1 MAKIISKKRK
11 KASSASPSRAKSK
24 PAAVKAKRIVRQPK
38 PKLVAKPSA
47 KPAAK
52 PAPRQKKLSV
62 DQSRVFAR
70 EIAQLA
76 LTKKAFDVVI
86 MDVRE
91 VSSVT
96 DFFVI
101 ASGATDIQVRA
112 IGRAIDDG
120 LRARGIKPLH
130 SEGEGSYT
138 WWLLD
143 YVDVVVHVM
152 QPRVRDYYNLEGLWA
167 DAPREEVTD

>member
-1 MAKIISKKRK
+1 MAKIISKTRK
-11 KASSASPSRAKSK
+11 KASSALPSKAKSK
-24 PAAVKAKRIVRQPK
+24 PAAVKAKRTVRQPK
-38 PKLVAKPSA
+38 PKLAAKPV
-47 KPAAK
+47 AK

-62 DQSRVFAR
+62 EQSRVFAR
-70 EIAQLA
+70 EIAGLA

-112 IGRAIDDG
+112 ISRAIDDG

-138 WWLLD
+138 WLLLD

-167 DAPREEVTD
+167 DAPREEVTE

>member
-1 MAKIISKKRK
+1 M
-11 KASSASPSRAKSK
+11 K
-24 PAAVKAKRIVRQPK
+24 PAAK
-38 PKLVAKPSA
+38 PVAKPS
-47 KPAAK
+47 PR

-62 DQSRVFAR
+62 EQSREFAR
-70 EIAQLA
+70 EIANLA

-86 MDVRE
+86 MDVRD

-101 ASGATDIQVRA
+101 ASGATDIQVKA

-120 LRARGIKPLH
+120 LRAKGVKPLH
-130 SEGEGSYT
+130 SEGEGSCT
-138 WWLLD
+138 WLLLD

>member
-1 MAKIISKKRK
+1 V
-11 KASSASPSRAKSK
+11 K
-24 PAAVKAKRIVRQPK
+24 PAVKP
-38 PKLVAKPSA
+38 VAKPS
-47 KPAAK
+47 PR
-52 PAPRQKKLSV
+52 PVPRQKKLSV
-62 DQSRVFAR
+62 EQSREFAR
-70 EIAQLA
+70 EIANLA

-101 ASGATDIQVRA
+101 ASGATDIQVKA

-120 LRARGIKPLH
+120 LRARGVKPLH
-130 SEGEGSYT
+130 SEGEGSCT
-138 WWLLD
+138 WLLLD

-167 DAPREEVTD
+167 DAPREEVTE

>member
-1 MAKIISKKRK
+1 LATTTAPKRK
-11 KASSASPSRAKSK
+11 KASPASRSKAGSK
-24 PAAVKAKRIVRQPK
+24 PAPARTKRPLNAAKIKA
-38 PKLVAKPSA
+38 
-47 KPAAK
+47 PAAPK
-52 PAPRQKKLSV
+52 QKKLPLEK
-62 DQSRVFAR
+62 SRALAR
-70 EIAQLA
+70 DIAQLA

-120 LRARGIKPLH
+120 MRARKVKPIH
-130 SEGEGSYT
+130 SEGEGACT
-138 WWLLD
+138 WLLLD
-143 YVDVVVHVM
+143 YFDVVVHVM

-167 DAPREEVTD
+167 DAPREEITD

>member
-1 MAKIISKKRK
+1 MAKIISKTRK
-11 KASSASPSRAKSK
+11 KASSASRSRAQSK
-24 PAAVKAKRIVRQPK
+24 PAAVTAKRIAKQPR
-38 PKLVAKPSA
+38 PAS

-52 PAPRQKKLSV
+52 PAPRQKKLTIE
-62 DQSRVFAR
+62 QSRSLAR

-96 DFFVI
+96 DFFVVC
-101 ASGATDIQVRA
+101 SGATDIQVRA

-120 LRARGIKPLH
+120 LRAKGIKPLH
-130 SEGEGSYT
+130 SEGEGSCT
-138 WWLLD
+138 WLLLD

-167 DAPREEVTD
+167 DAPREEVAD

>member
-1 MAKIISKKRK
+1 MATTTAPKRK
-11 KASSASPSRAKSK
+11 KGSPASRSRAGSK
-24 PAAVKAKRIVRQPK
+24 PAAARAKRPAPARTPKAPAPAPRK
-38 PKLVAKPSA
+38 PKLKPERSLA
-47 KPAAK
+47 
-52 PAPRQKKLSV
+52 L
-62 DQSRVFAR
+62 AR
-70 EIAQLA
+70 EIAALA

-96 DFFVI
+96 DYFVV

-112 IGRAIDDG
+112 IGRAVDDG
-120 LRARGIKPLH
+120 LRARKVRPVH
-130 SEGEGSYT
+130 REGEDSCT
-138 WWLLD
+138 WLLLD
-143 YVDVVVHVM
+143 YFDVVVHVM

>member
-1 MAKIISKKRK
+1 M
-11 KASSASPSRAKSK
+11 K
-24 PAAVKAKRIVRQPK
+24 PAVKP
-38 PKLVAKPSA
+38 VAKPS
-47 KPAAK
+47 PR
-52 PAPRQKKLSV
+52 PVPRQKKLSV
-62 DQSRVFAR
+62 EQSREFAR
-70 EIAQLA
+70 EIANLA

-101 ASGATDIQVRA
+101 ASGATDIQVKA

-120 LRARGIKPLH
+120 LRARGVKPLH
-130 SEGEGSYT
+130 SEGEGSCT
-138 WWLLD
+138 WLLLD

-167 DAPREEVTD
+167 DAPREEVAD

>member
-1 MAKIISKKRK
+1 LAKIISRTRK
-11 KASSASPSRAKSK
+11 KASSASRSKAKSK
-24 PAAVKAKRIVRQPK
+24 PAAVKTKRTAKRPAPRP
-38 PKLVAKPSA
+38 AA
-47 KPAAK
+47 KPAVK
-52 PAPRQKKLSV
+52 PAPRQKKLTIE
-62 DQSRVFAR
+62 QSREFAR
-70 EIAQLA
+70 EIANLA

-101 ASGATDIQVRA
+101 ASGATDIQVKA

-120 LRARGIKPLH
+120 LRARNVRPLH
-130 SEGEGSYT
+130 CEGEGSYT
-138 WWLLD
+138 WLLLD

>member
-1 MAKIISKKRK
+1 MVKIISKTRK
-11 KASSASPSRAKSK
+11 KASSASRSRAKSK
-24 PAAVKAKRIVRQPK
+24 PAAVRTKRPAKRPVPR
-38 PKLVAKPSA
+38 
-47 KPAAK
+47 PAAK

-62 DQSRVFAR
+62 EQSREFAR
-70 EIAQLA
+70 EIANLA

-101 ASGATDIQVRA
+101 ASGATDIQVKA

-120 LRARGIKPLH
+120 LRARNIKPLH
-130 SEGEGSYT
+130 SEGEGSCT
-138 WWLLD
+138 WLLLD

>member
-1 MAKIISKKRK
+1 MATTISKKRK
-11 KASSASPSRAKSK
+11 KGSSALGT
-24 PAAVKAKRIVRQPK
+24 KAG
-38 PKLVAKPSA
+38 A
-47 KPAAK
+47 KPAVTGIRRPVKAPK
-52 PAPRQKKLSV
+52 EKTAAPRKKKLSLE
-62 DQSRVFAR
+62 QSRELAR
-70 EIAQLA
+70 AIAQLA

-91 VSSVT
+91 VSSAT

-101 ASGATDIQVRA
+101 ASGATEIQVRA

-120 LRARGIKPLH
+120 LRAKGIKPLH
-130 SEGEGSYT
+130 REGESACT
-138 WWLLD
+138 WLLID

-167 DAPREEVTD
+167 DAPREEVSD

>member
-1 MAKIISKKRK
+1 MATTTAPKRK
-11 KASSASPSRAKSK
+11 KVSPASRSKAGSK
-24 PAAVKAKRIVRQPK
+24 PKAATTKRPVKLPKAKAPVAPK
-38 PKLVAKPSA
+38 
-47 KPAAK
+47 
-52 PAPRQKKLSV
+52 QKKLPLEK
-62 DQSRVFAR
+62 SRALAR
-70 EIAQLA
+70 DIAQLA

-120 LRARGIKPLH
+120 MRARKVKPIH
-130 SEGEGSYT
+130 SEGASACT
-138 WWLLD
+138 WLLLD
-143 YVDVVVHVM
+143 YFDVVVHVM

>member
-1 MAKIISKKRK
+1 LATTTAPKRK
-11 KASSASPSRAKSK
+11 KGSPASRSKAGSK
-24 PAAVKAKRIVRQPK
+24 PAAAKTKRPLKAPRAKAK
-38 PKLVAKPSA
+38 A
-47 KPAAK
+47 PAA
-52 PAPRQKKLSV
+52 PVPKKLPLEK
-62 DQSRVFAR
+62 SRELAR
-70 EIAQLA
+70 DIARLA

-120 LRARGIKPLH
+120 MRARKVKPIH
-130 SEGEGSYT
+130 SEGEGACT
-138 WWLLD
+138 WLLLD
-143 YVDVVVHVM
+143 YFDVVVHVM

-167 DAPREEVTD
+167 DAPREEITD

>member
-1 MAKIISKKRK
+1 MATTTAPKRK
-11 KASSASPSRAKSK
+11 KVSPASRSKAGSKPKAATTKRPLKAPRAKA
-24 PAAVKAKRIVRQPK
+24 PIAPK
-38 PKLVAKPSA
+38 
-47 KPAAK
+47 
-52 PAPRQKKLSV
+52 QKKLPLEK
-62 DQSRVFAR
+62 SRALAR
-70 EIAQLA
+70 DIAQLA

-120 LRARGIKPLH
+120 MRARKVKPIH
-130 SEGEGSYT
+130 SEGEGACT
-138 WWLLD
+138 WLLLD
-143 YVDVVVHVM
+143 YFDVVVHVM

>member
-1 MAKIISKKRK
+1 MATTTAPKRK
-11 KASSASPSRAKSK
+11 KGSSASRSKAGSK
-24 PAAVKAKRIVRQPK
+24 PSPAKAKRPLK
-38 PKLVAKPSA
+38 
-47 KPAAK
+47 
-52 PAPRQKKLSV
+52 APRAKAPVAPKKKLGLEK
-62 DQSRVFAR
+62 SRQLAR
-70 EIAQLA
+70 DIARLA

-120 LRARGIKPLH
+120 MRARKVKPIH
-130 SEGEGSYT
+130 SEGEGACT
-138 WWLLD
+138 WLLLD
-143 YVDVVVHVM
+143 YFDVVVHVM